1 VVLLVTSRF
10 GHWVIPLNPLGLLE
24 SSVGAAP
31 PLAESGCPAARNAI
45 ADAGVGLETKNVEG
59 AIDQQN

>member
-1 VVLLVTSRF
+1 M
-10 GHWVIPLNPLGLLE
+10 E
-24 SSVGAAP
+24 SSVGAAL

-45 ADAGVGLETKNVEG
+45 ADAGAGLETKNVEG